1 MYEIAYKIIDNIDI
15 IFKIFILKEIKFII
29 DEKFKLANII

>member
-1 MYEIAYKIIDNIDI
+1 MYEITYKIIDNVDI
-15 IFKIFILKEIKFII
+15 TFKIFIKKQIKFII